1 MFKRYAL
8 VLAMA
13 VALIAGFGCT
23 KETATDGQQG
33 GEISAELRAAM
44 DLITNEKIYF
54 AFDSYEITLDSQE
67 ILKNKANALRSYPS
81 IVAQIQGNC
90 DARGTEEYNLALG
103 ERRARAAYEYML
115 KLGVSANQMQM
126 ISYGKER
133 PAVQGTGEAV
143 WAQNRRDEFVIIG
156 Y

>member
-1 MFKRYAL
+1 MSKLRS
-8 VLAMA
+8 VS
-13 VALIAGFGCT
+13 
-23 KETATDGQQG
+23 TAFWSDPFIEDLNPAQK
-33 GEISAELRAAM
+33 LLFLY
-44 DLITNEKIYF
+44 LITNEKIYF
-54 AFDSYEITLDSQE
+54 AFDSYEITMDSQE